1 MSAFLAYGPPTG
13 PVRAAMPEKCIR
25 ACMPCGRHTRGRRRQ
40 AVVTP
45 AVQRDIDRVIAIWAR
60 AGRGGMPWLLG
71 DFSAVDDQD
80 FQL

>member
-1 MSAFLAYGPPTG
+1 
-13 PVRAAMPEKCIR
+13 
-25 ACMPCGRHTRGRRRQ
+25 
-40 AVVTP
+40 VVTP